1 MSGAAGAVEDRFV
14 GVADGL
20 KLHVRDWRP
29 KTPRGAPVVCLP
41 GLARTLEDFVALAE
55 RLSAEGRRVVAISAR
70 GRGLSDRDPDPAR
83 YQLKIETDD
92 ALAVLTAL
100 AIDRAHV
107 LGTSR
112 GGLQAMMI
120 GALKPAAL
128 ASVVLNDIGP
138 VVENDGLTR
147 IRDGLADASIPA
159 SFAEAARAIRERN
172 EKRFPALGEADYD
185 RWARR
190 AWRMTDDG
198 LEPASDPAL
207 LRIFDGLDLNVPSP
221 PIWPLFGTLKAKPL
235 MVVRGEHSDILS
247 AGTLALVLAR
257 RAATVWTTPG
267 QGHAPLL
274 DDEPTMA
281 AVAAF
286 LDEADASSA

>member
-1 MSGAAGAVEDRFV
+1 MAVEDRFV

-20 KLHVRDWRP
+20 KLHVREWTPD
-29 KTPRGAPVVCLP
+29 TPRGAPVVCLP
-41 GLARTLEDFVALAE
+41 GLARTLDDFSALAE
-55 RLSAEGRRVVAISAR
+55 RLSAEGRRVIAISAR
-70 GRGLSDRDPDPAR
+70 GRGLSDRDPDPSR

-92 ALAVLTAL
+92 ALAALAAL
-100 AIDRAHV
+100 AIDRAHIV
-107 LGTSR
+107 GTSR

-120 GALKPAAL
+120 GALKPAVL

-138 VVENDGLTR
+138 VVENDGLKR
-147 IRDGLADASIPA
+147 IRDGLADASVP
-159 SFAEAARAIRERN
+159 SGFAEAARAIARRN
-172 EKRFPALGEADYD
+172 EERFPALGEADYD

-190 AWRMTDDG
+190 AWRKTDNG

-207 LRIFDGLDLNVPSP
+207 LRIFDGLDLDAPSP
-221 PIWPLFGTLKAKPL
+221 PIWPLFDTLASTSL

-247 AGTLALVLAR
+247 AETLALVLAR

-281 AVAAF
+281 AVEAF
-286 LDEADASSA
+286 LDDADALAA

>member
-1 MSGAAGAVEDRFV
+1 MNGEAALVEDRFV

-20 KLHVRDWRP
+20 KLHVREWLP
-29 KTPRGAPVVCLP
+29 GTPRGATVVCLP
-41 GLARTLEDFVALAE
+41 GLARTLEDFSALAE
-55 RLSAEGRRVVAISAR
+55 RLAGEGRRVVAISAR
-70 GRGLSDRDPDPAR
+70 GRGLSDCDPDPSR
-83 YQLKIETDD
+83 YQLKTETDD
-92 ALAVLTAL
+92 TLAVLTAL
-100 AIDRAHV
+100 SIDRAHV

-138 VVENDGLTR
+138 VVENDGLKR
-147 IRDGLADASIPA
+147 IRDALADTSIPA
-159 SFAEAARAIRERN
+159 SFAEAAKAIRARN
-172 EKRFPALGEADYD
+172 EERFPALDEADYD

-190 AWRMTDDG
+190 AWRKTEAG

-207 LRIFDGLDLNVPSP
+207 LRIFDGLDLDAPSP
-221 PIWPLFGTLKAKPL
+221 PIWPLFDTLAKTPL
-235 MVVRGEHSDILS
+235 MMVRGEHSDIFS
-247 AGTLALVLAR
+247 AETLALVLAR

-281 AVAAF
+281 AIAAF
-286 LDEADASSA
+286 LDDADA

>member
-1 MSGAAGAVEDRFV
+1 MSDVAVAVEDRFV

-29 KTPRGAPVVCLP
+29 ETPRGAPVVCLP
-41 GLARTLEDFVALAE
+41 GLARTLEDFSALAE
-55 RLSAEGRRVVAISAR
+55 RLAGDGRRVVAISAR

-83 YQLKIETDD
+83 YQLKTETDD
-92 ALAVLTAL
+92 TLAVLTAL
-100 AIDRAHV
+100 SIDRAHV

-120 GALKPAAL
+120 GALKPAVL

-138 VVENDGLTR
+138 VVENDGLKR
-147 IRDGLADASIPA
+147 IRDGLADASVPA
-159 SFAEAARAIRERN
+159 SFAEAARAIRARN
-172 EKRFPALGEADYD
+172 EERFPALGEADYD

-190 AWRMTDDG
+190 AWRKTDDG

-207 LRIFDGLDLNVPSP
+207 LHIFDGLDLDAPSP
-221 PIWPLFGTLKAKPL
+221 PIWPLFDTLAKTPL

-247 AGTLALVLAR
+247 AETLALVLAR

-274 DDEPTMA
+274 DDEPTLA
-281 AVAAF
+281 AIAAF
-286 LDEADASSA
+286 LDDADA